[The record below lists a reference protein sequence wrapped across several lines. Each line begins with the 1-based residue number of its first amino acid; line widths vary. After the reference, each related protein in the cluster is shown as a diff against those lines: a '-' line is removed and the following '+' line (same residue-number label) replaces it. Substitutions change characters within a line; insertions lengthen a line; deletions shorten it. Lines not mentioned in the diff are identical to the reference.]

1 MGQGQPQNKRH
12 LMDWAPLMPLILRR
26 DRLFDRYDALM
37 PLLNSLLGKN
47 ADRRQ
52 ATARTNEFAILL
64 PTAIPQIRQKA
75 C

>member
-1 MGQGQPQNKRH
+1 
-12 LMDWAPLMPLILRR
+12 MDWAPLMPLILSG

-37 PLLNSLLGKN
+37 SLLNSLIGKN

-52 ATARTNEFAILL
+52 ATGITNEFVIFL
-64 PTAIPQIRQKA
+64 PMVIPQIRQKA